1 MKKIYLLF
9 FLITCYSGIYAQKK
23 ANLSANT
30 RNYLAIRDI
39 HSFRFTEGY
48 VYKTRKDGHL
58 LLSALIKLDK
68 NIDLKAL
75 QILEVEVG
83 TQAGDIWTVRVPEQH
98 LKAFS
103 EIAGILY
110 IQLDE
115 PIISS
120 LDEVRKQTHVD
131 SVQKGIGLPNGFTG
145 KNVVIGIMDIGFDYT
160 HPSFFDTTGA
170 KYRIKRVWEQKTTGT
185 PPAGF
190 LYGNEISD
198 TLAMWAKGTDNNTQS
213 HGTHV
218 TGIAAGSGFGSSLS
232 NSKYRGMAFNS
243 DIVLVGITPAQGQ
256 WQNTGMADIIDGM
269 QYIFTYAQSVGKP
282 AVANLSW
289 GCTIGPHDGSSL
301 FSQACDNL
309 TGKGKIFV
317 CSAGN
322 TGDLNLHINKTF
334 TAVDTSVSTVVGF
347 QTGMSPQKTW
357 VDIWGD
363 TSQTFCVKVSLYNGN
378 TMGKTTQMIC
388 IDNNVHSFQLIGSN
402 MDTCFVTMTTASSEF
417 NMKPHVLLNFYS
429 RVNEKI
435 VITIQ
440 GNKGKIDMW
449 NGYVLNSSGYY
460 GAFTNGGY
468 SWAISGNTNSTIS
481 DMASTKSAIAVGAY
495 ASKTSFT
502 NVLGGSYNYNSYV
515 AKGNI
520 VPFSSHGPTI
530 DYRVKPD
537 ITAPGLSIASAINSF
552 DASFKSNGSNYLY
565 VVNSYYKSSNAK
577 TYSYAMMSGT
587 SMSSPAVS
595 GISALL
601 LEADPNL
608 DPQSLLQIFRQSAL
622 KDAYTGT
629 ISSLGSNIWGAG
641 KINAYQA
648 LKKHLISLQVLSVTG
663 NMTDLKIYP
672 NPSSGNFALS
682 FSDVGSRNVKIELY
696 NGLGEIIYSRDHF
709 TSTGLN
715 TLDIDLTGFA
725 SGIYLV
731 KMISKE
737 NSGFIKL
744 IVQ

>member
-1 MKKIYLLF
+1 MKKIYILF

-58 LLSALIKLDK
+58 LLSALIKVDK

-75 QILEVEVG
+75 QILAVEVG

-170 KYRIKRVWEQKTTGT
+170 KYRIKRVWEQKTTGI

-269 QYIFTYAQSVGKP
+269 QYVFTYAQSVGKP

-322 TGDLNLHINKTF
+322 TGDLNLHVNKTF
-334 TAVDTSVSTVVGF
+334 TAADTSVSTVVGF

-378 TMGKTTQMIC
+378 TMVKTTQMIC
-388 IDNNVHSFQLIGSN
+388 IDNNVHSYQLIGSN

-429 RVNEKI
+429 KVNEKI

-468 SWAISGNTNSTIS
+468 SWAVSGNTNSTIS

-530 DYRVKPD
+530 DNRVKPD
-537 ITAPGLSIASAINSF
+537 ITAPGLSIASAINSY
-552 DASFKSNGSNYLY
+552 DPSFKSNGANYLY
-565 VVNSYYKSSNAK
+565 VVNNYYKSSNAK

-608 DPQSLLQIFRQSAL
+608 DPQSLLQMFRQSAI

-648 LKKHLISLQVLSVTG
+648 LKKHLISLQVLSVKG

-709 TSTGLN
+709 TSTGIN
-715 TLDIDLTGFA
+715 TIDIDLTGFA

>member
-9 FLITCYSGIYAQKK
+9 FLIICYSGIYAQIK

-30 RNYLAIRDI
+30 RHFFALKDA
-39 HSFRFTEGY
+39 HSSRFAEGY

-58 LLSALIKLDK
+58 LLSALIKVDK

-83 TQAGDIWTVRVPEQH
+83 TQAGDIWTVRVPEEH

-103 EIAGILY
+103 EISGILY
-110 IQLDE
+110 MQLDE

-160 HPSFFDTTGA
+160 HPSFFDTTGT
-170 KYRIKRVWEQKTTGT
+170 KYRIKRVWEQKNTGT

-190 LYGNEISD
+190 SYGNEISD

-218 TGIAAGSGFGSSLS
+218 TGIAAGSGFGSSIS

-322 TGDLNLHINKTF
+322 TGNLNLHVNKTF

-429 RVNEKI
+429 RVNDKI
-435 VITIQ
+435 VITVQ
-440 GNKGKIDMW
+440 GYKGKIDMW

-481 DMASTKSAIAVGAY
+481 DMSSTKSAIAVGAY

-502 NVLGGSYNYNSYV
+502 NVSGASYNYNSYV

-530 DYRVKPD
+530 DNRVKPD

-629 ISSLGSNIWGAG
+629 IPSLGSNIWGAG

-682 FSDVGSRNVKIELY
+682 FSDVGNRNVKIELY

-709 TSTGLN
+709 TSTGIN
-715 TLDIDLTGFA
+715 AIDIDLTGFA

>member
-58 LLSALIKLDK
+58 LLSALIKVDK